1 MPKATLIPKPT
12 RDRFYATPYPPPI
25 VKSHSRKV
33 KLHGTEPMS
42 TKARI
47 GSNEV
52 TLDESIVDRVVEF
65 AGVNAT
71 SLAKLR
77 SVDKNF
83 QRAVDK
89 NVDKNLLVVRSQKVD
104 GKFDQSRDTLEVKDG
119 CITQTLAVLGDSQ
132 KFERITLKGL
142 FPNILIRNGHA
153 RMEIRSSVHGKRLDY
168 LAFYEALF
176 DAGLF
181 EKKPVPPPKGA
192 IIPNS
197 VSRILK
203 LLDILKRFPLVEMEY
218 KKDWMSP
225 DRPPF
230 VRYIISLM
238 IKHYILPYPH
248 PVDPSEHFKI
258 CSADSRKYVSHD
270 VYNQYRGAVPS
281 NLFSPW
287 IDKSTANAIL
297 DSQLTL
303 ELEFL
308 VAAENRSWEW

>member
-12 RDRFYATPYPPPI
+12 RDRFYTTPYPPI
-25 VKSHSRKV
+25 VKIHCRKV

-42 TKARI
+42 TKVRI

-52 TLDESIVDRVVEF
+52 TLDEIIVNRVVEF

-77 SVDKNF
+77 FVDKNF

-89 NVDKNLLVVRSQKVD
+89 NLLVVRSQKLD
-104 GKFDQSRDTLEVKDG
+104 GEFDQSRDTLEVKDG
-119 CITQTLAVLGDSQ
+119 CITQSLAVLGDSQ
-132 KFERITLKGL
+132 KGERITLKGL

-153 RMEIRSSVHGKRLDY
+153 RVEIRSPVYGKRLDY

-181 EKKPVPPPKGA
+181 EKKPIPPPEGA

-203 LLDILKRFPLVEMEY
+203 LLDILKRFPLVETEY
-218 KKDWMSP
+218 KKDWMDSN
-225 DRPPF
+225 RPPF

-238 IKHYILPYPH
+238 IKHYVLPFPH
-248 PVDPSEHFKI
+248 PVDPLEHFKI

-270 VYNQYRGAVPS
+270 VYNQYRGAIPS

-287 IDKSTANAIL
+287 IDNSTADATL
-297 DSQLTL
+297 ASQLTL

-308 VAAENRSWEW
+308 VAAENRLWKW